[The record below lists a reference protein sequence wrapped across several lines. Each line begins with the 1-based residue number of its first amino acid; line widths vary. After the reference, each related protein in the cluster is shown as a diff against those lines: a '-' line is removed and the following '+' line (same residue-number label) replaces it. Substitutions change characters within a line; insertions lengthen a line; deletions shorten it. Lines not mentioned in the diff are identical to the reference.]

1 MRPPG
6 AMVAAPGMVDDK
18 LRLRETD
25 PTELT

>member
-1 MRPPG
+1 
-6 AMVAAPGMVDDK
+6 MVAAPGMVDDK